1 MSIIDL
7 HSHTT
12 ASDGELSP
20 SALVALAAEA
30 GVSHLAITDHDTLAG
45 LAEARTAARE
55 RGLTSIPGI
64 EVSAF
69 LHGRQEV
76 HLLGHFVDVDAPE
89 LARFADRLRGE
100 RHRRMEQMVEKVKA
114 LGFPVSLEAVLR
126 LAGGANLGRPHLAL
140 WLVQQGYCRT
150 PKEAFDRFLGD
161 GKPGWV
167 DRDRLPAEEAL
178 AMIRR
183 ARGTATLAHPGVSR
197 VERGQIAELARAG
210 LSGIEAFHSDH
221 NPSQREK
228 YLAIARDLDLV
239 PTGGSDFHG
248 PTLTPDRKLG
258 CSPTPAASLARLE
271 ERAKVL

>member
-1 MSIIDL
+1 MIDL

-20 SALVALAAEA
+20 TALVGLAADA

-45 LAEARTAARE
+45 LAEAGAAAKA
-55 RGLTSIPGI
+55 RGLSLIAGI
-64 EVSAF
+64 EISAF
-69 LHGRQEV
+69 LHGRREV
-76 HLLGHFVDVDAPE
+76 HLLGHFVDVDDPE
-89 LARFADRLRGE
+89 LSRFADRLRQE
-100 RHRRMEQMVEKVKA
+100 RRRRMEKMVEKVKG
-114 LGFPVSLEAVLR
+114 LGFPVTLEAVLR
-126 LAGGANLGRPHLAL
+126 IAGDANLGRPHLAL
-140 WLVQQGYCRT
+140 WFVEKGYCRT

-161 GKPGWV
+161 GKPASV
-167 DRDRLPAEEAL
+167 DRERLPAEDAIAL
-178 AMIRR
+178 VRR
-183 ARGTATLAHPGVSR
+183 AGGTATLAHPGVSK

-210 LSGIEAFHSDH
+210 LSGLEAFHSDH
-221 NPSQREK
+221 NPSMREK

-258 CSPTPAASLARLE
+258 CSPTPAGSLDRLK